1 MPKKRAVRSGAKEA
15 SPTRTVKAALKKYNP
30 TSIVKPFATYSQGV
44 EVPANARWL
53 YVAGQVGVHPDGTI
67 AKGSAAQV
75 ECAWSNVLAVLK
87 SAGMGPED
95 LVRVNVFITK
105 PEDVSINRASWANIA
120 KNGGPAITMVTVA
133 RLSHP
138 DWTVEIEAIAAK
150 A

>member
-1 MPKKRAVRSGAKEA
+1 MPKKRAVRKATKV
-15 SPTRTVKAALKKYNP
+15 TRRAGPKKGALKKHNP
-30 TSIVKPFATYSQGV
+30 PSIIQPFASYSQGV
-44 EVPANARWL
+44 EVPPNARWL
-53 YVAGQVGVHPDGTI
+53 YIAGQVGVDADGTV

-75 ECAWSNVLAVLK
+75 ERAWANVLAVLK
-87 SAGMGPED
+87 SAGMGFEN
-95 LVRVNVFITK
+95 LVRANVFITK
-105 PEDVSINRASWANIA
+105 PEDVSINRAAWNLIA